1 MIPTTWWF
9 PVKFTPKNYSSK
21 LNLGK
26 KKFSIPERGLRLGL
40 KMGKQPFCDVGRNF
54 FCGKKLIIV
63 FFRVK
68 YTGDYRD
75 VAIITTLFR
84 YHSQKWK
91 KPSFSSFFRTFDRDP
106 EIIM

>member
-1 MIPTTWWF
+1 MSDGI
-9 PVKFTPKNYSSK
+9 
-21 LNLGK
+21 
-26 KKFSIPERGLRLGL
+26 
-40 KMGKQPFCDVGRNF
+40 F

-75 VAIITTLFR
+75 VAIISPLFR
-84 YHSQKWK
+84 DHCQQWK
-91 KPSFSSFFRTFDRDP
+91 KRNFSSVFSNFDRDT

>member
-1 MIPTTWWF
+1 
-9 PVKFTPKNYSSK
+9 
-21 LNLGK
+21 
-26 KKFSIPERGLRLGL
+26 
-40 KMGKQPFCDVGRNF
+40 MGKRPFCDVGRNF

-75 VAIITTLFR
+75 VAIISTLFR
-84 YHSQKWK
+84 DHSQKWK
-91 KPSFSSFFRTFDRDP
+91 KPSFSSFFSTFDSDP